1 MCVFMIVKK
10 DSSIVESY
18 LDDSSHLKGGFAE
31 KVLIP
36 QNADEVSSILKEAD
50 EKKIPVTVSGA
61 GTGQAGGRIA
71 FGGIILSME
80 KLGSIK
86 KVERHENSGYAL
98 VEPGVVVKD
107 LKEACDKEGLFYTY
121 DPTEQTAFVGGTIA
135 TNAAGARSFKYGS
148 TRNCVDALKIVLAN
162 GSGLSLKRGDIK
174 AKERVL
180 EFEANDKLY
189 KINLPTYK
197 MPHTK
202 NSAGYYAKENM
213 DLIDLFIGQEGT
225 LGVIVEARLLL
236 PLKPK
241 ELFSCFVF
249 FKEET
254 LAWNFAVDAREVNP
268 LAIEYFDNNS
278 LKLLRNKYPNV
289 PGDAKSAIL
298 FEDEIMDKEDEIIE
312 KCEKLLTKH
321 GVSLDDTWV
330 AMNEKT
336 RQEFLDKR
344 HHMGEEMDEMA
355 KRSGFQKIS
364 TDLAVPKKKLLEM
377 MRFYKEIL
385 EGSGLKYFVFGH
397 IGDAHLHVNILP
409 SDEKEQAKAKEL
421 LVKFVKKAIS
431 LEGTVSAEHGIG
443 KTKREYLKLLYGEKG
458 IKEMLEV
465 KKALDP
471 NLILGR
477 GSIFSV

>member
-1 MCVFMIVKK
+1 MIVKE
-10 DSSIVESY
+10 DSSIIQSY

-31 KVLIP
+31 KILIP
-36 QNADEVSSILKEAD
+36 QDSDEISSILKEAN

-71 FGGIILSME
+71 FGGIVLSME

-86 KVERHENSGYAL
+86 EIERDGNSGYAL
-98 VEPGVVVKD
+98 VESGVVIKD
-107 LKEACDKEGLFYTY
+107 LKEACDKKGLFYTY
-121 DPTEQTAFVGGTIA
+121 DPTEQTAFIGGTIA

-148 TRNCVDALKIVLAN
+148 TRNCVDALKIVLAD
-162 GSGLSLKRGDIK
+162 GSCLSLKRGDIK
-174 AKERVL
+174 AKGRLL
-180 EFEANDKLY
+180 EFEANRKHY
-189 KINLPTYK
+189 KVTLPTYK
-197 MPHTK
+197 MPQTK
-202 NSAGYYAKENM
+202 NSAGYYSKENM
-213 DLIDLFIGQEGT
+213 DLVDLFIGQEGT
-225 LGVIVEARLLL
+225 LGVIIEARLALS
-236 PLKPK
+236 LKPK

-249 FKEET
+249 FKEEP
-254 LAWNFAVDAREVNP
+254 LAWNFAIDARGINP

-278 LKLLRNKYPNV
+278 LKLLRNKYSNV
-289 PGDAKSAIL
+289 PEDAKSAIL
-298 FEDEIMDKEDEIIE
+298 FEDEIKDKEDEVLEKIE
-312 KCEKLLTKH
+312 RLLSKH

-355 KRSGFQKIS
+355 KRSGFQKVS
-364 TDLAVPKKKLLEM
+364 TDLAVPKKKLLEIM
-377 MRFYKEIL
+377 QFYKEIL
-385 EGSGLKYFVFGH
+385 EKSGLKYFVFGH

-409 SDEKEQAKAKEL
+409 SDEKERKYAKEIL
-421 LVKFVKKAIS
+421 LKFVKKAIA
-431 LEGTVSAEHGIG
+431 LHGTVSAEHGIG
-443 KTKREYLKLLYGEKG
+443 KTKREFLKLLYGEKG